1 MFFWALLQK
10 SGSAVVILDS
20 TDENQNVQ
28 LELLA
33 CVDLPIVFSRA
44 DGRWFSF
51 VGIKLISSRRYVLVN
66 E

>member
-1 MFFWALLQK
+1 M
-10 SGSAVVILDS
+10 VILDS